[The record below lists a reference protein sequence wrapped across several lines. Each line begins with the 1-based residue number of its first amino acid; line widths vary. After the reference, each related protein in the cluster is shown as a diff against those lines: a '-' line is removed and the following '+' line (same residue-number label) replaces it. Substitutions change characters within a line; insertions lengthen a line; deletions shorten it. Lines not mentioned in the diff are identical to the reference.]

1 MGVDETR
8 QRYVG
13 FRTMSLISEGPSSRG
28 HEVGAAAARASGM
41 SSRSG
46 SGPTKNAVRASQ
58 ARAALLREARRDEQ
72 AVAHWLRELARPQR

>member
-1 MGVDETR
+1 
-8 QRYVG
+8 
-13 FRTMSLISEGPSSRG
+13 MSLISAGPQSRG
-28 HEVGAAAARASGM
+28 QASPPVPRNAGM

-46 SGPTKNAVRASQ
+46 RTPTKNAVRASQ

>member
-1 MGVDETR
+1 
-8 QRYVG
+8 
-13 FRTMSLISEGPSSRG
+13 
-28 HEVGAAAARASGM
+28 M

-46 SGPTKNAVRASQ
+46 RAPSKNAVRASQ